1 MTVMGNGCYAG
12 AMLKS
17 GRQFLWYAFV
27 FLLPWQT
34 VWIVREVFVSGEK
47 WQYATLGT
55 YVSDVALLLC
65 ALFFVFGTKR
75 EVWRVVVRDRVLLLL
90 GVFFLW
96 ALLSSLW
103 SIDASLALISAWR
116 IFLMTLAFVLAR
128 YSDVSMRKTISIF
141 LLSMS
146 IQASLALSQWAG
158 QYIAPSTL
166 LGIAE
171 HDPARWGTFVLKT
184 ESGRFLRASGGFEHP
199 NVLGGALAVAI
210 LFGVWLSVTA
220 KRVSSRA
227 VFLGMTALMSFA
239 LVFTFSRSG
248 WMGLLLGMGVL
259 LLGLTRCLKHSLF
272 SSFPRR
278 RESTLY
284 QDSDVPREN
293 FPETCLSTVD
303 SVDSVDNF
311 PRKSRFNLSGV
322 LRYLDS
328 RLPCLPAGRRGND
341 GMGWVSSVVIVI
353 LSFSIA
359 FFLVRDIALSRFSEG
374 TLAREGSLSD
384 RALYFEQ
391 ALSAIREHPVLGVGG
406 GNFTAFTR
414 ERFPSAGTFVG
425 AFQPAHVVPVL
436 VFAELGAVGFVLFA
450 LPLLC
455 WFVSAWKRRNALS
468 MVIFCTLLPM
478 LLLDHWLWSGHFGMM
493 FLGLLLG
500 VCTRM
505 DARVGS
511 VWRI

>member
-1 MTVMGNGCYAG
+1 MIDRIRTV
-12 AMLKS
+12 S
-17 GRQFLWYAFV
+17 WYAFA

-47 WQYATLGT
+47 WQYATLGI

-65 ALFFVFGTKR
+65 AVFFVFGARR

-128 YSDVSMRKTISIF
+128 YGDVSMWKTISIF

-171 HDPARWGTFVLKT
+171 HDPSRWGTFVLKT
-184 ESGRFLRASGGFEHP
+184 EDGRFLRAYGGFEHP
-199 NVLGGALAVAI
+199 NVLGGALAVAM

-272 SSFPRR
+272 SSFPR
-278 RESTLY
+278 
-284 QDSDVPREN
+284 
-293 FPETCLSTVD
+293 
-303 SVDSVDNF
+303 
-311 PRKSRFNLSGV
+311 
-322 LRYLDS
+322 
-328 RLPCLPAGRRGND
+328 LPCLPAGRRGND

-359 FFLVRDIALSRFSEG
+359 FFLVCDIALSRFSEG
-374 TLAREGSLSD
+374 TLAREGSLSG

-391 ALSAIREHPVLGVGG
+391 ALSVIREHLVLGVGG

-414 ERFPSAGTFVG
+414 ERLPSAGTFVG
-425 AFQPAHVVPVL
+425 AFQPVHMVPVL

-468 MVIFCTLLPM
+468 MAIFCTLLPM